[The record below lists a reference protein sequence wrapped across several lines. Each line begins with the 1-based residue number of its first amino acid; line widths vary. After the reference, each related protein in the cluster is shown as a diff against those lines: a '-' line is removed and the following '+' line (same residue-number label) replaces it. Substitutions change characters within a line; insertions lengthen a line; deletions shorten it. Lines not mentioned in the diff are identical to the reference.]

1 MGVINQTNIV
11 FIVIILICSA
21 KLFKDYLYRN
31 RYIEGMTINTQ
42 GANKPLYQS
51 ASDVTGIELYFFL
64 TLQKPIASGE
74 TFTMIWVD
82 TNSSLTFTDAAA
94 SYTMTNAINNTVL
107 AITTTTTST
116 ASPVTFTAS
125 AVIPNDTK
133 IKITVKNV
141 TIKSSP
147 IVAPNTGNPITFTFT
162 NVSGGEAAVRAT
174 VNILPA
180 ANVGT
185 YVGSSASTVDEIT
198 AAVNEINRQIAIT
211 KDASTKTA
219 LQRTQTALINLLT
232 ATYST
237 VRDAGQVFTSGSLYD
252 AQKTALDFISKEKS
266 RVSGNANTLESD
278 NRNKKRMSQINTY
291 YTQSYEANTEIM
303 KDIIYISISLIVLAV
318 LKNRDLIPPSIATL
332 GTIFILT
339 IGSIKVGTK
348 VYDIL
353 RRNNM
358 EFDKYD
364 WSFNEESIDS
374 NKMIKTDTS
383 ALSDMSNMM
392 GGGQPCYGPGCCD
405 TGTAWDAVGAKCKPQ
420 GLTGTATWVS
430 GTGTMTIKITP
441 SVDVTAGKNVM
452 IKYQQGLFSGTPVPP
467 TADPYTATP
476 TISKNSITLTLAT
489 GKSLTK
495 GTEYTISI
503 TGLSM
508 IEPSSVIKQISVSTD
523 LEPFPVTIP
532 IN

>member
-1 MGVINQTNIV
+1 
-11 FIVIILICSA
+11 
-21 KLFKDYLYRN
+21 
-31 RYIEGMTINTQ
+31 MTLSTQ
-42 GANKPLYQS
+42 GANKPLHQS
-51 ASDVTGIELYFFL
+51 STADVTGIELYFYL
-64 TLQKPIASGE
+64 TLNKPIAANGE
-74 TFTMIWVD
+74 FTMSW
-82 TNSSLTFTDAAA
+82 TANSVITITANTD
-94 SYTMTNAINNTVL
+94 SYTMTDAINNTVVL
-107 AITTTTTST
+107 ATPTTT
-116 ASPVTFTAS
+116 ASPVKFTAS
-125 AVIPNDTK
+125 ALIPSGTT

-141 TIKSSP
+141 TIKSSSSVTDP
-147 IVAPNTGNPITFTFT
+147 ANTGTPIQFTFT
-162 NVSGGEAAVRAT
+162 NVSGNESHVAT
-174 VNILPA
+174 VNILPV

-185 YVGSSASTVDEIT
+185 YIGSTANTVNDIT
-198 AAVNEINRQIAIT
+198 AALNEIDTQYN
-211 KDASTKTA
+211 KASGSTRTA
-219 LQRTQTALINLLT
+219 LGNTRAALINLLT

-237 VRDAGQVFTSGSLYD
+237 VRDAGQVFSSGSLYD
-252 AQKTALDFISKEKS
+252 AQKTALDFIAKEKS

-291 YTQSYEANTEIM
+291 YTQNYEANTEIM

-383 ALSDMSNMM
+383 ALSDLSDMM

-405 TGTAWDAVGAKCKPQ
+405 TGTAWDAVSAKCKPQ
-420 GLTGTATWVS
+420 GLTGTATWASVPK
-430 GTGTMTIKITP
+430 TLTIQITP
-441 SVDVTAGKNVM
+441 SVDVTNNGTVM
-452 IKYQQGLFSGTPVPP
+452 IKYQDGLFKGTPVPP
-467 TADPYTATP
+467 TANPYTATP
-476 TISKNSITLTLAT
+476 TISSNSITLSLAT
-489 GKSLTK
+489 DKTLTK
-495 GTEYTISI
+495 NTPYTILI

-508 IEPSSVIKQISVSTD
+508 TTPSSVIKQISVSTSR
-523 LEPFPVTIP
+523 EPFPVTIP
-532 IN
+532 ITIN